1 MERKRIL
8 TGMRTTGRLHL
19 GHYVGALENWLRL
32 QNEYESYFLLADIQ
46 ALTTHFDR
54 VAGLED
60 SVFQVVTD
68 WLSVGIDPKRSSF
81 VLQSGLHELYEL
93 TTLFTFLVDMGVL
106 QRNPTLK
113 EEIEVHGMSS
123 VNLGFMMYPVSQAA
137 DILLFSPMR
146 PLAGDQLLVP
156 VGQDQVPHI
165 EHTRDIA
172 KKFNK
177 QYGRTFILP
186 EVKVGDVPR
195 LGDLSGGQKKMGK
208 SYGNAIYLSDAPDVV
223 SGKVRQGV
231 TDPQKV
237 RKGDAGNPEIWPIY
251 SYHQIFRPEGVAETE
266 SGCRSGSLGCVECK
280 ANLAGA
286 LNQMLD
292 PIRVQRAEIE
302 QHPTLVADAVSQG
315 TARARIVGRETI
327 QVVRQAMHLNY
338 STITGGLNS
347 EIPPLREE

>member
-113 EEIEVHGMSS
+113 EEIEAHGMSS

-208 SYGNAIYLSDAPDVV
+208 SYGNAIFLSDTPEVV
-223 SGKVRQGV
+223 REKVRLGM
-231 TDPQKV
+231 TDPAKI
-237 RKGDAGNPEIWPIY
+237 RRGDSGNPDICPIF
-251 SYHQIFRPEGVAETE
+251 SYHKIFRESGSKEIT
-266 SGCRSGSLGCVECK
+266 SGCRDGSLLCVECK
-280 ANLAGA
+280 TKLAQA
-286 LNQMLD
+286 LNDKLE
-292 PIRVQRAEIE
+292 PFREKRAEIE
-302 QHPTLVADAVSQG
+302 KTPALVGEVVAKG
-315 TARARIVGRETI
+315 TAEARKVGRETI
-327 QVVRQAMHLNY
+327 TAVRH
-338 STITGGLNS
+338 
-347 EIPPLREE
+347 